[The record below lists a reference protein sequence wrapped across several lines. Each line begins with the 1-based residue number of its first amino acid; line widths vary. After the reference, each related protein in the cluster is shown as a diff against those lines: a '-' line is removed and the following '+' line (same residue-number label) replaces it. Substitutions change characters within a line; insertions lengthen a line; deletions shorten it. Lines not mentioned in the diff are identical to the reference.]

1 MRSSK
6 YPSGPCY
13 GIIINARCDI
23 AQHKI
28 SKYYYLTAVD
38 AQAWFSSKY
47 GYTLVYGKMIEDKR
61 RDICNKAKE
70 LELDGQSLLSFSAE
84 NCATVLKDAERQFA
98 GNKKSVNK
106 LNFLRSSID
115 QYRKIA
121 QIEADDLNRKEAIK
135 SNKKEAVHYLKEID
149 SGKLH
154 HYYFLP
160 QAAYLD
166 NEIKSKGL
174 IVDLLEIESLTLKDA
189 QKIANPLAEGIL
201 YQDLPPLP
209 TIEELSQ
216 VNEFDALRER
226 FKERLRLEKTFWL
239 KDSSDFVQIEGT
251 IKSPWCE
258 HLMQRFSNVFI
269 RIGLDNPSEDDYNT
283 LIDGCCLEE

>member
-84 NCATVLKDAERQFA
+84 NCATVLQDAERQFA
-98 GNKKSVNK
+98 GNKRSVNK
-106 LNFLRSSID
+106 
-115 QYRKIA
+115 
-121 QIEADDLNRKEAIK
+121 
-135 SNKKEAVHYLKEID
+135 
-149 SGKLH
+149 
-154 HYYFLP
+154 
-160 QAAYLD
+160 
-166 NEIKSKGL
+166 
-174 IVDLLEIESLTLKDA
+174 VDFPA
-189 QKIANPLAEGIL
+189 FFN
-201 YQDLPPLP
+201 
-209 TIEELSQ
+209 
-216 VNEFDALRER
+216 
-226 FKERLRLEKTFWL
+226 
-239 KDSSDFVQIEGT
+239 
-251 IKSPWCE
+251 
-258 HLMQRFSNVFI
+258 
-269 RIGLDNPSEDDYNT
+269 
-283 LIDGCCLEE
+283 

>member
-84 NCATVLKDAERQFA
+84 NCATVLQDAEQQFA

-106 LNFLRSSID
+106 LTSLRSSID

-209 TIEELSQ
+209 AIEELSQ